1 MAQERGYDQVTGPQ
15 AGAAMPMPSADQFGA
30 GVGDGLAKLGE
41 QVHSQQIRAFEIEK
55 KIAADRQTSD
65 WSHRFAVKRSA
76 MDDQTRELRTGAAPG
91 GDGHVEAIGKVWDGD
106 RDTMFAGI
114 DDPGVRRMAEQ
125 QWDSYGSALHGQ
137 EADWQEGRRIG
148 KTHTDRQAAID
159 LDANRIRRGVDP
171 KAYAQGLHLQL
182 ETNAALNIDAA
193 SKAKLD
199 KYTEQSFGLAFL
211 QHAQDTNPQ
220 LAKALVES
228 GEFDFLDPQVLEQ
241 VRNGT
246 EVKIHTFELQ
256 ERAKKAADLAD
267 FGQQARLLIKAGN
280 DDLSFDDKL
289 PASMEERGKALG
301 APPELMYDLSQL
313 RVTNQVRHEYKPAT
327 AVMIEADLAAL
338 DTRIAKLGDKVPVPM
353 VQRRAALNKV
363 LEARRSAVKA
373 DPLAVAARS
382 GITVPDVD
390 WSAPNG
396 QQIAARVQAGHSA
409 SALTGAPLT
418 FFRADEANQFKQEYA
433 KGPQG
438 QLTVLHVLDNFTDPF
453 DRAAAAAQVAPADT
467 NFQHMAQLRP
477 EHRAMVQ
484 RGQQA
489 LLANKEFFTPPAG
502 DPQGVGAAMAKIDQE
517 QAFALRAMHPADA
530 AAIRDNARDWYA
542 GYLSGR
548 GHQSVNE
555 GFRAN
560 DYQVAMRVAGGGTV
574 ARSGSTGGPG
584 YWQEMPFWVPDG
596 FSMEGFQMA
605 VLRDRAAQEQA
616 GKGPVQPDG
625 KTPFDLNRAWPTMI
639 APGQYRWDTKGG
651 TVRDR
656 KGGDYITTAEAG
668 R

>member
-1 MAQERGYDQVTGPQ
+1 MAQERGYDQVTSPQ
-15 AGAAMPMPSADQFGA
+15 AGAAMPRPSADQFGA

-41 QVHSQQIRAFEIEK
+41 QVHGQQIRAFEIDK

-65 WSHRFAVKRSA
+65 WSHRFAVKRTA
-76 MDDQTRELRTGAAPG
+76 LDDQVRDLRTNGQPG
-91 GDGHVEAIGKVWDGD
+91 GEGHIEAVGQAWDSD
-106 RDTMFAGI
+106 KNAMFAGI

-125 QWDSYGSALHGQ
+125 QWDSYGTALHGQ
-137 EADWQEGRRIG
+137 EADWQEGQRVG
-148 KTHTDRQAAID
+148 KTVTDRQSAID
-159 LDANRIRRGVDP
+159 LGSNRVRRGVDP
-171 KAYAQGLHLQL
+171 KAYAQELGLQL
-182 ETNAALNIDAA
+182 ETNAALNLDEG

-199 KYTEQSFGLAFL
+199 KYTEQSFGLAAG
-211 QHAQDTNPQ
+211 QHLNDTNPQ
-220 LAKALVES
+220 FAKQLFDS
-228 GEFDFLDPQVLEQ
+228 GEFDFLDPATLEQ
-241 VRNGT
+241 LRNGAD
-246 EVKIHTFELQ
+246 VKIHTFELQ
-256 ERAKKAADLAD
+256 ERTKKAADLVD

-280 DDLSFDDKL
+280 DDLPFDDKL

-433 KGPQG
+433 KGQQG
-438 QLTVLHVLDNFTDPF
+438 QLNVLHVLDQFTDPF
-453 DRAAAAAQVAPADT
+453 DRAAAAQQLAPADT

-477 EHRAMVQ
+477 EHRAVVQ

-489 LLANKEFFTPPAG
+489 RAANKAFFTPPTG

-530 AAIRDNARDWYA
+530 AAIRDNARDYYA
-542 GYLSGR
+542 GFLAAR

-555 GFRAN
+555 GFSAN
-560 DYQVAMRVAGGGTV
+560 DYQVALRVAGGGTV
-574 ARSGSTGGPG
+574 ARGGSTGGMG
-584 YWQEMPFWVPDG
+584 YWQGTPFWVPDG
-596 FSMEGFQMA
+596 FSHEGFQMA
-605 VLRDRAAQEQA
+605 VLRDRATQERA
-616 GKGPVQPDG
+616 GAGPVQPDG

-639 APGQYRWDTKGG
+639 APGRYRWDTKGG
-651 TVRDR
+651 TVRR
-656 KGGDYITTAEAG
+656 RGGGDYITTAEAG